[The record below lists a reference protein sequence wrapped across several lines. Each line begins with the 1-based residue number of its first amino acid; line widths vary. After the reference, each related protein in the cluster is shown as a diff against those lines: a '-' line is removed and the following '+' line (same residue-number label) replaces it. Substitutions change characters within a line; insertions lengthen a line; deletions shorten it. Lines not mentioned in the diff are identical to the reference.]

1 MKKILTLSVL
11 LLAVVMMYAQ
21 QMRPEA
27 SLQPTS
33 EMILSDGTAEYFPL
47 NKAFGDIIWSE
58 DFGGGALPTGWT
70 VYDGNLMDY
79 FWYWSDDAR
88 PGYQGTYSTNNDT
101 FYSETAD
108 NGYMMISGDIYNA
121 GGGSVAM
128 DSYVMTGAMNF
139 DTVTSAM
146 IEWVQY
152 FRYCCSATTIQMKF
166 SVSTDGVNWTDF
178 DVRQGVAVNAAS
190 PNPQAVQINITPLV
204 AGQSTV
210 YMKWHKGGASHYFWA
225 IDDIRIIEAPSNE
238 LVLKDTYISNVGL
251 GLSHSGFYS
260 LIPYSQLMPIYF
272 GADVHNNGNAAQ
284 TDVNVN
290 TRVYNEAEVL
300 VYDETADTTGVVL
313 AYDSLIAFDMATLF
327 TVPAI
332 DRYGVEFEA
341 IQTEVDEIPEN
352 NLSAKSYFSVTENKI
367 FGRDIARTGYA
378 SPSQY
383 TGGVDGD
390 FIGVNYFIT
399 NNDVVNSISVYV
411 DYRTV
416 PGTQMRAVLF
426 SDATEP
432 LAQIYSE
439 EYVVQKVDLGTW
451 VRLPLIPIAP
461 TDVDLVAGTNYIA
474 GIEFYFQG
482 IGNLWIGGD
491 NSLVHL
497 FNLSSVLRIGSN
509 WYWFSN
515 LPLVRLN
522 LDAATLPPT
531 FTSARLDTCPVNW
544 VYTYNVSLVDPN
556 GLPLTITMDDYYNG
570 TLATI
575 TDHGDGTATIT
586 STSSLENLGFAAG
599 GSFRLRIFAD
609 NGISRNEQYFYV
621 SVKEFAVIGVDEND
635 LNDIRIYP
643 NPANNLV
650 NIDNAANSSVSIYN
664 LLGEVVKS
672 VRTTSNNTSIDVS
685 NLAAGS
691 YVVKVQ
697 GENSNYSHQLNITR

>member
-1 MKKILTLSVL
+1 MKKLFTFSVFM
-11 LLAVVMMYAQ
+11 LAVVMIYAQ
-21 QMRPEA
+21 QIRPQA
-27 SLQPTS
+27 SLQPTD
-33 EMILSDGTAEYFPL
+33 EMILSDGTSEYFPL
-47 NKAFGDIIWSE
+47 NKAFGDLIWSE
-58 DFGGGALPTGWT
+58 DFGGGALPAGWT
-70 VYDGNLMDY
+70 VYDANLMDFY
-79 FWYWSDDAR
+79 WYWSDDAR

-101 FYSETAD
+101 FRTETYA

-128 DSYVMTGAMNF
+128 DSYVMTAAMNF

-146 IEWVQY
+146 IEWSQF

-166 SVSTDGVNWTDF
+166 SVSTDGTNWTDF

-190 PNPQAVQINITPLV
+190 PNPQPVQINITPLV

-210 YMKWHKGGASHYFWA
+210 YFKWHKAGASHYFWA
-225 IDDIRIIEAPSNE
+225 IDDIRIIEAPTNE
-238 LVLKDTYISNVGL
+238 LVLKDTYISHLGS

-260 LIPYSQLMPIYF
+260 KVPMTQLMPIYF

-284 TDVNVN
+284 NDVNVN
-290 TRVYNEAEVL
+290 TRVYNSAEVL
-300 VYDETADTTGVVL
+300 VYDETDDTTGVVL
-313 AYDSLIAFDMATLF
+313 AYDSLVALDMATLF
-327 TVPAI
+327 TAAGI
-332 DRYGVEFEA
+332 DKYSVEFEA
-341 IQTEVDEIPEN
+341 IQTEVDEVPAN
-352 NLSAKSYFSVTENKI
+352 NLSARSSWSVTDNKVMA
-367 FGRDIARTGYA
+367 RDIARTGYC

-383 TGGVDGD
+383 TGGADGD

-399 NNDVVNSISVYV
+399 NNDVVSSISVYV

-451 VRLPLIPIAP
+451 VTLPLIPIAP
-461 TDVDLVAGTNYIA
+461 ADVDLLAGTNYIA
-474 GIEFYFQG
+474 GIEYYFAG

-491 NSLVHL
+491 NSKVHL

-515 LPLVRLN
+515 LPMMRMN
-522 LDAATLPPT
+522 LDGAVVPPT
-531 FTSARLDTCPVNW
+531 FTSSRLDTVPVNW
-544 VYTYNVSLVDPN
+544 VYNYTVTTSDAS
-556 GLPLTITMDDYYNG
+556 GLPLTFTLDDYYDG
-570 TLATI
+570 DLATI
-575 TDHGDGTATIT
+575 TDNGDGTATIT
-586 STSSLENLGFAAG
+586 STASMENLGFAE
-599 GSFRLRIFAD
+599 GSTFRLRVMVD
-609 NGISRNEQYFYV
+609 NGTTSNEQYFYV
-621 SVKEFAVIGVDEND
+621 TVKAFSQIGVDENE

-650 NIDNAANSSVSIYN
+650 NIDNAANSTVSIYN

-672 VRTTSNNTSIDVS
+672 VRTTSNNTIIDVA
-685 NLAAGS
+685 NLASGS
-691 YVVKVQ
+691 YIVKVN
-697 GENSNYSHQLNITR
+697 GENGTYSHQLNIAR